1 MSAAPEN
8 TAEYIW
14 QPPQYAFDC
23 APTLQT
29 TASVT
34 QADAGNSN
42 FARTA
47 KWCPDGSSLLIHC
60 ENRTFERLPTPSF
73 SAGPA
78 HADLPCTGTATPA
91 LAGPS
96 IVLPQPAPILDFAW
110 YPGATAQSP
119 ATHCFVAS
127 VRECPVKLLDANSGR
142 LRASY
147 KIVDHRER
155 QIAPHSLA
163 FNLSATRIY
172 CGFEDAIE
180 VFDVMVPGEGTRLL
194 TTPSKKSKDG
204 LKGIISA
211 LAFCPSYGSDV
222 FAAGTLSPHEGN
234 IALFRESDGEVPLA
248 FLGGGLRAGVTQ
260 LHFNPMQPHL
270 LYAAYRR
277 RPEILSWDLRSGMTA
292 PLATFVDPSAPG
304 PNTLTNQ
311 KMRFDIDIT
320 GRWLGTGDQAGH
332 LLVYDLAKAS
342 GPTEPQHEVETVE
355 VGPTCKVEAHGDA
368 IGSVAFHPLQPI
380 IATASGSRHFDGD
393 EDSSDS
399 DSDSSD
405 EVTDKDEGASSAT
418 IRRRIGS
425 GKTVGAGPRT
435 RDASIKFWYAG
446 GSSTQTNADGG
457 ER

>member
-1 MSAAPEN
+1 MSAAQES
-8 TAEYIW
+8 TAEYVW
-14 QPPQYAFDC
+14 TPPQYAFNC
-23 APTLQT
+23 APTLKAT
-29 TASVT
+29 TSVS
-34 QADAGNSN
+34 QPSIVESN

-47 KWCPDGSSLLIHC
+47 KWCPDGSSLLMHC
-60 ENRTFERLPTPSF
+60 ENRTFELLPTPSF
-73 SAGPA
+73 SAG
-78 HADLPCTGTATPA
+78 HAADGSEVSATTSTSP
-91 LAGPS
+91 GPS
-96 IVLPQPAPILDFAW
+96 TIFPQPAPILDFAW

-163 FNLSATRIY
+163 FNMSASRIY

-180 VFDVMVPGEGTRLL
+180 VFDVMVPGEGTRLP

-222 FAAGTLSPHEGN
+222 FAAGSLSPHEGN

-277 RPEILSWDLRSGMTA
+277 HPEILCWDLRSGMTA
-292 PLATFVDPSAPG
+292 PLATFVDPAAPAAS
-304 PNTLTNQ
+304 TLTNQ

-320 GRWLGTGDQAGH
+320 GRWLGTGDQAGC

-355 VGPTCKVEAHGDA
+355 VGPPRKLEAHGDA

-380 IATASGSRHFDGD
+380 VATASGSRHFDVD
-393 EDSSDS
+393 EDSSES

-405 EVTDKDEGASSAT
+405 EDDSHPIV
-418 IRRRIGS
+418 RRQVGS
-425 GKTVGAGPRT
+425 GKTPRPGPRT
-435 RDASIKFWYAG
+435 RDASIKFWDASG
-446 GSSTQTNADGG
+446 GSTATQVAP
-457 ER
+457 

>member
-1 MSAAPEN
+1 MSAAPAN
-8 TAEYIW
+8 TADYVW
-14 QPPQYAFDC
+14 RPPQYAFDC

-42 FARTA
+42 FVRTA
-47 KWCPDGSSLLIHC
+47 KWCPDGSSLLMHC
-60 ENRTFERLPTPSF
+60 ENRTFELLPTPSY
-73 SAGPA
+73 SAGLSDQESIAA
-78 HADLPCTGTATPA
+78 HATTSLH
-91 LAGPS
+91 GPS

-110 YPGATAQSP
+110 YPGATAHSP

-127 VRECPVKLLDANSGR
+127 VRECPVKLLDASSGR

-163 FNLSATRIY
+163 FNLSAQRIY

-180 VFDVMVPGEGTRLL
+180 VFDVMVPGEGTRLP

-211 LAFCPSYGSDV
+211 LAFCPSYASDV

-234 IALFRESDGEVPLA
+234 IALFRESDGEIPLA

-277 RPEILSWDLRSGMTA
+277 RPEILCWDLRSGMTA
-292 PLATFVDPSAPG
+292 PLATFVDPTAPN

-320 GRWLGTGDQAGH
+320 GRWLSTGDQAGH
-332 LLVYDLAKAS
+332 LLVFDLTKAS
-342 GPTEPQHEVETVE
+342 GPTEPQHEVETIE
-355 VGPTCKVEAHGDA
+355 IGPACKVEAHGDA
-368 IGSVAFHPLQPI
+368 IGSVAFQPLQPI
-380 IATASGSRHFDGD
+380 VATASGSRYFDVD
-393 EDSSDS
+393 ETSSS

-405 EVTDKDEGASSAT
+405 EDADSSEDDAAPQAT
-418 IRRRIGS
+418 ARRVGS
-425 GKTVGAGPRT
+425 GKAVGVGPKT

-446 GSSTQTNADGG
+446 GSAAHTNVGEG